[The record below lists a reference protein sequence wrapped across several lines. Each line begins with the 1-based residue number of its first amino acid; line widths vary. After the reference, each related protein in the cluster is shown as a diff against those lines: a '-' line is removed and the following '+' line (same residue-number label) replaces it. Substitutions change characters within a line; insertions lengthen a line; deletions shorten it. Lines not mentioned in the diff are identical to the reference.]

1 MDTQQRRGRG
11 GRPRSPS
18 PRTAQVSVRISRDE
32 RARLEEAAGP
42 RGLAEYLRAAGLRR
56 SPRITRN
63 VPALNAEAWRQLAP
77 VLANLNQLARA
88 ANEGRLVPA
97 AEALPVLTDLAA
109 EVRALRAAL
118 LGQAAEEE
126 DAA

>member
-32 RARLEEAAGP
+32 RAQLEEAAGP

-63 VPALNAEAWRQLAP
+63 VPPVNGEAWRQLAP
-77 VLANLNQLARA
+77 VFSNLNQLTRA
-88 ANEGRLVPA
+88 AHEGRFAA
-97 AEALPVLTDLAA
+97 AEVLPVLADLAV

-118 LGQAAEEE
+118 LGQAIEE